1 MNDERTLSG
10 RRSFTTQIQD
20 MGYGRPGVTWLGG
33 EVMTAFKGRLVGRA
47 AELAELSR
55 LAESTL
61 AGVGH
66 AAFVV
71 GEAGLGKTAVL
82 EQAAAAAEY
91 RGLRVLRGRV
101 QERSEALPFAF
112 ISSCLR
118 LEESP
123 PDAWRARVAEVLDGD
138 ACYGV
143 PGAKAEAT
151 GACAA
156 TSEAMIGLVEDLCAQ
171 GPLALFL
178 DDLQWADSASVA
190 MLHKLVCS
198 VHRLPLLVVGAH
210 RPVSGAAEVGHLSGS
225 PIAGNRTLLELAPL
239 DTEAVA
245 ALLADLCDRPAGPR
259 LRRMAEG
266 AAGNPLYLAE
276 LIAALRREQA
286 IETGEAMA
294 DIAAGCTLPSL
305 TALVTHRLRYLR
317 DDVLQ
322 VLRVASVLGA
332 GCTTAE
338 LAAVVDLPLPD
349 LLAVI
354 AEAEAAG
361 VLGDTGQQLRFRH
374 ELIRHALYDAVP
386 GSVRAML
393 HMRAAQCLAEAG
405 AAPERVGEHLLSGL
419 PSPDFLITWLEGSAA
434 RLTTRAPD
442 MALRLLTMALEVG
455 DPTDAGY
462 ADLLLHHALAQL
474 SCGLLAEAEESARCA
489 LAKAPD
495 PGWGHLMRWIVI
507 QAAFARGMPDL
518 ALAEARAGCRSPD
531 VPAIEAVRLQAFSAV
546 CLFALGDLTEA
557 GVVASRARRAAYEAG
572 DNQALA
578 DALTVLAA
586 KRFLEAPDAE
596 AAELARQAFRIMPDT
611 VHPAQWMGMQLALV
625 NYYIALDLGHDA
637 RRTLAAIRIPAER
650 TGGMFLPWYHLACAL
665 LAFHTGRWD
674 DALTEIASGLACGGQ
689 EALSRALRAVAAS
702 IAVHRGRHPLAEAHL
717 TAPLPEGGNP
727 AVAAFY
733 AYLPLRAGA
742 LLDEAQDDVQHAYS
756 RLAEAFGSGHPGR
769 RNLGVLTPD
778 LVRLALA
785 QGDLANAQRYAAAAQ
800 QRADHSGGP
809 NQLGDA
815 YRCQG
820 LLSEDPDLLMEAVRC
835 YRNAPRPL
843 NAAHTLTDAAELL
856 ARSGQLAEARVLLDQ
871 ALDTFTRMGAVW
883 DAAQATSRLRAVAVR
898 RGSHRPRTGSH
909 GGWEALTHTER
920 VVAEHVAEGCSNP
933 EIASRLSIARSTV
946 STHVSSILRKLAMTS
961 RVEVAAEV
969 TRRQK
974 PGVPPRQD

>member
-1 MNDERTLSG
+1 M
-10 RRSFTTQIQD
+10 
-20 MGYGRPGVTWLGG
+20 
-33 EVMTAFKGRLVGRA
+33 GRA
-47 AELAELSR
+47 AELAELSG

-71 GEAGLGKTAVL
+71 GEAGLGKTTVL
-82 EQAAAAAEY
+82 EQAAAAAER
-91 RGLRVLRGRV
+91 RGLRVLQGSA
-101 QERSEALPFAF
+101 QERSEAWPFAF
-112 ISSCLR
+112 ISRCLR

-123 PDAWRARVAEVLDGD
+123 SDAWRARVTEVLDG
-138 ACYGV
+138 AARYRV
-143 PGAKAEAT
+143 PGAKTEAT
-151 GACAA
+151 GAFAA

-190 MLHKLVCS
+190 VLHELVCS
-198 VHRLPLLVVGAH
+198 VHQLPLLVVGAH
-210 RPVSGAAEVGHLSGS
+210 RPVSGAGEVGHLSRS

-245 ALLADLCDRPAGPR
+245 ALLADLCGRPAGPR

-266 AAGNPLYLAE
+266 AAGNPLYLTE

-286 IETGEAMA
+286 IENGEATA
-294 DIAAGCTLPSL
+294 DIAAGCSLPSL
-305 TALVTHRLRYLR
+305 TVLVTHRLRYLR

-332 GCTTAE
+332 SCTTAE
-338 LAAVVDLPLPD
+338 LAAVVDLPLRD

-405 AAPERVGEHLLSGL
+405 AAPERVAEHLLGGL
-419 PSPDFLITWLEGSAA
+419 PSPDFLITWLEGSVACLIA
-434 RLTTRAPD
+434 RAPD
-442 MALRLLTMALEVG
+442 MALRLLTMALEAG
-455 DPTDAGY
+455 DPTEAGY
-462 ADLLLHHALAQL
+462 ANLRYHHALAQL

-495 PGWGHLMRWIVI
+495 PGRECLMRWIVI
-507 QAAFARGMPDL
+507 QAAFCRGRPDL

-546 CLFALGDLTEA
+546 CLFALGDLNEA
-557 GVVASRARRAAYEAG
+557 GAVASRARRAADKAG

-586 KRFLEAPDAE
+586 KRFLEAPDIE
-596 AAELARQAFRIMPDT
+596 AVELARQALRITPDT

-625 NYYIALDLGHDA
+625 NYYIGLDLGHDA
-637 RRTLAAIRIPAER
+637 RRTLAAVRIPAER
-650 TGGMFLPWYHLACAL
+650 TGGMFLPWYHLTCAL
-665 LAFHTGRWD
+665 LAFYTGRWD
-674 DALTEIASGLACGGQ
+674 DALAEIASGLACGGQ
-689 EALSRALRAVAAS
+689 DPLSRALRAVAAL
-702 IAVHRGRHPLAEAHL
+702 IAVHRGSHPLAEAHL
-717 TAPLPEGGNP
+717 AAPLPEGGNL

-733 AYLPLRAGA
+733 ENLPLCAGA
-742 LLDEAQDDVQHAYS
+742 LLDEAQGDARRAYS
-756 RLAEAFGSGHPGR
+756 RLAEAFDSGVGHLPGR
-769 RNLGVLTPD
+769 RNLSFLTPD

-785 QGDLANAQRYAAAAQ
+785 QGDLANAQRYTAAAQ
-800 QRADHSGGP
+800 QHADHSGGP

-843 NAAHTLTDAAELL
+843 NAAYALTDAAELL
-856 ARSGQLAEARVLLDQ
+856 ARSGRPAEARVLLDQ
-871 ALDTFTRMGAVW
+871 ALDTFTQMGAVW
-883 DAAQATSRLRAVAVR
+883 DVAQATSRLRAVAVR
-898 RGSHRPRTGSH
+898 RGSHRPRTASRD
-909 GGWEALTHTER
+909 GWEALTHTER
-920 VVAEHVAEGCSNP
+920 LVAEQVAEGCSNP
-933 EIASRLSIARSTV
+933 GIASRLSIARSTV

-961 RVEVAAEV
+961 RVEIAAEV

-974 PGVPPRQD
+974 SGEPPRQD